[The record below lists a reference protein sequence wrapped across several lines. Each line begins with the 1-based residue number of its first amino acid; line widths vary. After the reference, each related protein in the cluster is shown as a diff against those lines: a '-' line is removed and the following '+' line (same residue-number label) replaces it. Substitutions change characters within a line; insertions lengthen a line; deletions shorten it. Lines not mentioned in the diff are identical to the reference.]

1 MSQQASQGIKKST
14 FWITVG
20 FLVLVVIIVA
30 SSNHRS
36 PSRPDEPKAEAKWC
50 LLDGVQGGLYDVYV
64 SPEKLRDKIFISD
77 VIAQVLNDTHAT
89 QINFFDKKINEMV
102 SRPMKYDEMLHWRA
116 VYEYSNGKETFFYQ
130 DYPTNDP
137 FKPKCTPA
145 AIPGLNQ

>member
-36 PSRPDEPKAEAKWC
+36 PSRPTESKVEAKWC

-64 SPEKLRDKIFISD
+64 SPEKLKDKIFMSD
-77 VIAQVLNDTHAT
+77 VIAQVLHDTQAT
-89 QINFFDKKINEMV
+89 QINFFDKKIDETGG
-102 SRPMKYDEMLHWRA
+102 PMKYEEMLHWRA

-130 DYPTNDP
+130 DYPTKDP

-145 AIPGLNQ
+145 VIPGLN